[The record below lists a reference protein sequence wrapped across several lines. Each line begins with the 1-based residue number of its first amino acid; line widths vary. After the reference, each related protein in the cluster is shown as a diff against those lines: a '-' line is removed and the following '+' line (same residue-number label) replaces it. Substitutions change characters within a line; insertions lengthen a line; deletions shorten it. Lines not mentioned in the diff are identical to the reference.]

1 MSAWWA
7 GQGGGVNHST
17 LTITFYYLPGES
29 VEQTWDLDLP
39 VIFSEEIP
47 PSRVAGRLREDNS
60 ALSVLR
66 WDKWLMFTRQRQEYD
81 KWDPSPSSSRQTESK
96 NNYHERDWTSL
107 LLWPAAT
114 LALTCWSR
122 RRQWQ
127 MSTLKVSSP
136 DKPRTC
142 NLENNTPENCQNRL
156 QMRGK
161 GGGATTIFVGR
172 AAFHIYILAR
182 FRRIWSS

>member
-1 MSAWWA
+1 MEAQCSALLTNQMFKKFGWFLLSTPIICRRAAWHQSLRSDLTWGISMSAWWA
-7 GQGGGVNHST
+7 GRGGRVNHST

-81 KWDPSPSSSRQTESK
+81 KWHPSATTLVSSRQTESK
-96 NNYHERDWTSL
+96 NNYHERGWLTLTGWLDNSAGWLRKETMTNVNIKSL
-107 LLWPAAT
+107 
-114 LALTCWSR
+114 
-122 RRQWQ
+122 
-127 MSTLKVSSP
+127 
-136 DKPRTC
+136 
-142 NLENNTPENCQNRL
+142 
-156 QMRGK
+156 
-161 GGGATTIFVGR
+161 
-172 AAFHIYILAR
+172 
-182 FRRIWSS
+182 